1 MKIKDIQKYMPM
13 KPVLL
18 LLLVFL
24 PLLSDAQSHSEKNP
38 YIYTVQEVEQGGF
51 MLLVNK
57 SHRLPVDYVP
67 NNLQYAN
74 VRIRCEKENMFL
86 NATALDCL
94 EEMFVAA
101 MKEGIDLVFFDGW
114 REESL
119 QRLYYTNKI
128 AEKGQSLATTLVAP
142 PRGSEHELGLA
153 ADILSTVHRMRDGH
167 FALTSTGKWLIANC
181 WKYGF
186 ILRYPK
192 DKIEITRFLFEPW
205 HYRFV
210 GVEEA
215 KKITESKLCLEEY
228 VALKR

>member
-1 MKIKDIQKYMPM
+1 M
-13 KPVLL
+13 
-18 LLLVFL
+18 
-24 PLLSDAQSHSEKNP
+24 
-38 YIYTVQEVEQGGF
+38 EVEQCGF
-51 MLLVNK
+51 LLLVNK
-57 SHRLPVDYVP
+57 TYRLPNDYVP
-67 NNLQYAN
+67 QNLQYAN
-74 VRIRCEKENMFL
+74 VRVRCEKENTFL
-86 NATALDCL
+86 NATALDYL
-94 EEMFVAA
+94 EDMFAA
-101 MKEGIDLVFFDGW
+101 AKTEGIELIFFDGW

-128 AEKGQSLATTLVAP
+128 AEKGQSLATSLVAP

-186 ILRYPK
+186 ILRYPSN
-192 DKIEITRFLFEPW
+192 KIEVTRFLYEPW

-215 KKITESKLCLEEY
+215 IKITESKLCLEEY
-228 VALKR
+228 VAKMR

>member
-1 MKIKDIQKYMPM
+1 MNHHYWNR
-13 KPVLL
+13 
-18 LLLVFL
+18 FL
-24 PLLSDAQSHSEKNP
+24 IIASFLAFSGITEVEAQTTYNEKNP
-38 YIYTVQEVEQGGF
+38 YVYTLQEVQQGGF

-57 SHRLPVDYVP
+57 THRLPSGYVP
-67 NNLQYAN
+67 QNLQLAN
-74 VRIRCEKENMFL
+74 VRVRCEKENTFL
-86 NATALDCL
+86 NATALDYL
-94 EEMFVAA
+94 EQMFNAA
-101 MKEGIDLVFFDGW
+101 KEEGIELIFYDGW

-153 ADILSTVHRMRDGH
+153 ADILSTVHQMRDGH
-167 FALTSTGKWLIANC
+167 FALTTTGKWLIANC

-186 ILRYPK
+186 ILRYPA

-210 GVEEA
+210 GVEQA

-228 VALKR
+228 IARMQ